1 MMPALKIAIIGA
13 GSASFGPNTLAAIMR
28 EPDLQGSEIALI
40 DKDEAVLEIVVKVAE
55 RMSKEWGAQMNVRA
69 NTDRRELLPG
79 SDFVIVSIESGPREK
94 LWQLDWEI
102 PVRHGL
108 RQPYAENGGPGGL
121 MHACRQIP
129 QFMNIALDM
138 EQLCPEAWL
147 INYSNP
153 LPRITRALTKYSKVK
168 VAGKCHQINAGYAL
182 LASLLRSHIGEGMH
196 EGESSDISPDS
207 DQFDRA
213 VELGRQH
220 FQILSAGLNHFIWL
234 LEIRDKQTGED
245 LYPILRE
252 VAKHEAQSNH
262 PLTMDLFRVF
272 GYCPIAG
279 DAHLSEYLPWVHD
292 PVARPWKKYDIN
304 IYDWA
309 GGEVART
316 ALIEQMAKLSA
327 GADSLAKLRKSR
339 SEGAVELITAI
350 GQDDLYYDE
359 AVNIPNNGSIAW
371 LPEETVVEIPAM
383 VDGRGIRGLQIDDLP
398 APIAELMRREAN
410 LVELAVDAAVTGDK
424 QLALQALLLDPMIND
439 IDRGRAILDDY
450 LQSFAPYLPQ
460 FEGA

>member
-1 MMPALKIAIIGA
+1 MPVLKIAIIGA
-13 GSASFGPNTLAAIMR
+13 GSASFGPNTLATIMR
-28 EPDLQGSEIALI
+28 EPDLQGGEIALI
-40 DKDEAVLEIVVKVAE
+40 DQDDAILEIVVKVAE
-55 RMSKEWGAQMNVRA
+55 RMSEEWGAQMNIRA
-69 NTDRRELLPG
+69 STDRRELLSG

-102 PVRHGL
+102 PARHGL
-108 RQPYAENGGPGGL
+108 HQPYAENGGPGGL

-129 QFMNIALDM
+129 EFLNIARDM
-138 EQLCPEAWL
+138 EQLCPGAWL

-153 LPRITRALTKYSKVK
+153 LPRITRALNKYSKIK
-168 VAGKCHQINAGYAL
+168 VAGKCHQVNAGYAL
-182 LASLLRSHIGEGMH
+182 LASLLRSHISGGMPEG
-196 EGESSDISPDS
+196 GSSASFPDS
-207 DQFDRA
+207 DPFDRA

-220 FQILSAGLNHFIWL
+220 FEILSAGLNHFIWL

-252 VAKHEAQSNH
+252 VAKHDTQSNH

-309 GGEVART
+309 GGEEART
-316 ALIEQMAKLSA
+316 ALIDQMAKLSS
-327 GADSLAKLRKSR
+327 GADSLATLRRSR
-339 SEGAVELITAI
+339 SEGAVELIKAI
-350 GQDDLYYDE
+350 GLDDLYYDE
-359 AVNIPNNGSIAW
+359 AVNIPNNGSMTW
-371 LPEETVVEIPAM
+371 LPDDTIVEIPAM
-383 VDGRGIRGLQIDDLP
+383 VDGSGISGLQIDDLP
-398 APIAELMRREAN
+398 VPIAELMRREAN
-410 LVELAVDAAVTGDK
+410 LVEMVVDAAVTGDK

-450 LQSFAPYLPQ
+450 LQTFAPYLPQ